1 MKQNYRAVHG
11 NLYKCAYFL
20 EYILICSYIMN
31 FLLVLSGG
39 IVQLRLLGYLI
50 FCLKID
56 LRNTNLLRKNP
67 INNNDQQHKNLA
79 HSVFRRFPMFQKCC
93 TNKGNENFFKDH
105 KTAKYY
111 AIPTFSNV
119 YLIWS
124 RCFYSS
130 LLSSLLFTLLSPGLR

>member
-1 MKQNYRAVHG
+1 
-11 NLYKCAYFL
+11 
-20 EYILICSYIMN
+20 MN

-79 HSVFRRFPMFQKCC
+79 HSEMAEPFFICDFFFESDFYMFINQK
-93 TNKGNENFFKDH
+93 
-105 KTAKYY
+105 
-111 AIPTFSNV
+111 
-119 YLIWS
+119 W
-124 RCFYSS
+124 
-130 LLSSLLFTLLSPGLR
+130 

>member
-1 MKQNYRAVHG
+1 
-11 NLYKCAYFL
+11 
-20 EYILICSYIMN
+20 MN

-79 HSVFRRFPMFQKCC
+79 HREMPKQRFAWFMDNGYGYPKEAF
-93 TNKGNENFFKDH
+93 
-105 KTAKYY
+105 
-111 AIPTFSNV
+111 
-119 YLIWS
+119 
-124 RCFYSS
+124 
-130 LLSSLLFTLLSPGLR
+130 

>member
-1 MKQNYRAVHG
+1 
-11 NLYKCAYFL
+11 
-20 EYILICSYIMN
+20 MN

-79 HSVFRRFPMFQKCC
+79 HSGKMWSHEIISWLILVIDQSWIRYDYFEIYEFVYAVY
-93 TNKGNENFFKDH
+93 KD
-105 KTAKYY
+105 
-111 AIPTFSNV
+111 
-119 YLIWS
+119 
-124 RCFYSS
+124 
-130 LLSSLLFTLLSPGLR
+130 G